1 MIQLQNLLFRY
12 HPKRPLFEGLHLQ
25 IDKPGIVGLLGS
37 NGAGKTTLL
46 HLLAGLR
53 FPWAGAC
60 TVLGAEPRKRQLS
73 WQQQVLFVPETIEM
87 PARTLQRWLSELA
100 PFYPR
105 FDQRLFDA
113 IVKEFE
119 LEVSGK
125 LSELSFGQ
133 QKKVMLAFAL
143 ATQVKVLLLD
153 EPSNGLD
160 IFSKSQL
167 RRIWTRH
174 LPEDTLVVIST
185 HQVRELGA
193 QFDQVVM
200 IDQGKLLFHQT
211 SEALNRRFYI
221 ERTTH
226 LPAENAW
233 YTEPVPGGYLALYSA
248 ELGDP
253 ETELDLEILLK
264 AIVEKPEILFH
275 LKKETSYVQE

>member
-1 MIQLQNLLFRY
+1 MIQLQNLHFRY
-12 HPKRPLFEGLHLQ
+12 HPKRPLFEGLQVQ

-53 FPWAGAC
+53 FPWAGSC
-60 TVLGAEPRKRQLS
+60 TVLGSEPRRRQLS

-87 PARTLQRWLSELA
+87 PARSLQGWLAELA

-105 FDQRLFDA
+105 FDQRLFEA

-193 QFDQVVM
+193 QFDQVMM
-200 IDQGKLLFHQT
+200 IDQGKLLFHQ
-211 SEALNRRFYI
+211 SMEMLNTRFCI
-221 ERTTH
+221 QRS
-226 LPAENAW
+226 
-233 YTEPVPGGYLALYSA
+233 TEEPGEDAVYYEPIPGGYLALYIA
-248 ELGDP
+248 EPGDP
-253 ETELDLEILLK
+253 ETEIDLELLIK
-264 AIVEKPEILFH
+264 AIVEKPEILVH
-275 LKKETSYVQE
+275 LQNEKVYV

>member
-1 MIQLQNLLFRY
+1 MIQLQNLHFRY
-12 HPKRPLFEGLHLQ
+12 HPKRPLFEGLHIQ

-53 FPWAGAC
+53 FPWAGTC
-60 TVLGAEPRKRQLS
+60 TVLGSEPRKRQLS

-87 PARTLQRWLSELA
+87 PARTLQRWLAELA

-105 FDQRLFDA
+105 FDQRLFEA

-174 LPEDTLVVIST
+174 LPDDTLVVIST

-193 QFDQVVM
+193 QFDQVVV
-200 IDQGKLLFHQT
+200 IDQGKLLFHQST
-211 SEALNRRFYI
+211 EVLNARFCI
-221 ERTTH
+221 QRS
-226 LPAENAW
+226 
-233 YTEPVPGGYLALYSA
+233 TEEPGKDAVYYEPIPGGYLALYVA
-248 ELGDP
+248 EPGDL
-253 ETELDLEILLK
+253 ETEIDLEILMK
-264 AIVEKPEILFH
+264 AIVEKPEILVH
-275 LKKETSYVQE
+275 LQNEKVYV

>member
-1 MIQLQNLLFRY
+1 MIQLQNLHFRY
-12 HPKRPLFEGLHLQ
+12 HPKRPLFEGLQVQ

-53 FPWAGAC
+53 FPWAGSC
-60 TVLGAEPRKRQLS
+60 TVLGSEPRRRQLS

-87 PARTLQRWLSELA
+87 PARSLQGWLAELA

-105 FDQRLFDA
+105 FDQRLFEA

-193 QFDQVVM
+193 QFDQVMM
-200 IDQGKLLFHQT
+200 IDQGKLLFHQ
-211 SEALNRRFYI
+211 SMEMLNTRFCI
-221 ERTTH
+221 QRS
-226 LPAENAW
+226 
-233 YTEPVPGGYLALYSA
+233 TEEPGEDAVYYEPIPGGYLALYIA
-248 ELGDP
+248 EPGDP
-253 ETELDLEILLK
+253 ETEIDLELLIK
-264 AIVEKPEILFH
+264 AIAEKPEILVH
-275 LKKETSYVQE
+275 LQNEKVYV

>member
-1 MIQLQNLLFRY
+1 MIQLQNLYFRY
-12 HPKRPLFEGLHLQ
+12 HPKRPLFEGLHFQ
-25 IDKPGIVGLLGS
+25 IDKPGIIGLLGS

-53 FPWAGAC
+53 FPWAGTC
-60 TVLGAEPRKRQLS
+60 TVLGAEPRNRQLS

-87 PARTLQRWLSELA
+87 PARTLQRWLAELA

-174 LPEDTLVVIST
+174 LPDDTLVVIST

-193 QFDQVVM
+193 QFDQVMM
-200 IDQGKLLFHQT
+200 IDQGKLLFHQF
-211 SEALNRRFYI
+211 SMISL
-221 ERTTH
+221 
-226 LPAENAW
+226 
-233 YTEPVPGGYLALYSA
+233 
-248 ELGDP
+248 
-253 ETELDLEILLK
+253 
-264 AIVEKPEILFH
+264 
-275 LKKETSYVQE
+275 

>member
-1 MIQLQNLLFRY
+1 MIQLQNLHFRY
-12 HPKRPLFEGLHLQ
+12 HPKRPLFEGLQVQ

-53 FPWAGAC
+53 FPWAGSC
-60 TVLGAEPRKRQLS
+60 TVLGSEPRRRQLS

-87 PARTLQRWLSELA
+87 PARSLQGWLAELA

-105 FDQRLFDA
+105 FDQRLFEA

-193 QFDQVVM
+193 QFDQVMM
-200 IDQGKLLFHQT
+200 IDQGKLLFHQ
-211 SEALNRRFYI
+211 SMEMLNTRFCI
-221 ERTTH
+221 QRS
-226 LPAENAW
+226 
-233 YTEPVPGGYLALYSA
+233 TEEPGKDAVYYEPIPGGYLALYIA
-248 ELGDP
+248 EPGDP
-253 ETELDLEILLK
+253 ETEIDLELLIK
-264 AIVEKPEILFH
+264 AIAEKPEILVH
-275 LKKETSYVQE
+275 LQNEKVYV

>member
-1 MIQLQNLLFRY
+1 MIQLQNLHFRY
-12 HPKRPLFEGLHLQ
+12 HPKRPLFEGLHVQ

-53 FPWAGAC
+53 FPWAGSC
-60 TVLGAEPRKRQLS
+60 TVLGFEPRKRQLS

-87 PARTLQRWLSELA
+87 PPRSLQRWLAELA

-105 FDQRLFDA
+105 FDQRLFEA
-113 IVKEFE
+113 IVQEFE

-174 LPEDTLVVIST
+174 LPDDTLVVIST

-193 QFDQVVM
+193 QFDQVMV
-200 IDQGKLLFHQT
+200 IDQGKLLFHQST
-211 SEALNRRFYI
+211 EVLNSRFCI
-221 ERTTH
+221 QRS
-226 LPAENAW
+226 
-233 YTEPVPGGYLALYSA
+233 TEEPGKDAVYYEPIPGGYLALYVA
-248 ELGDP
+248 EPGDP
-253 ETELDLEILLK
+253 ETEIDLEILMK
-264 AIVEKPEILFH
+264 AIVEKPEILVH
-275 LKKETSYVQE
+275 LQNEKVYV

>member
-1 MIQLQNLLFRY
+1 MIQLQNLYFRY
-12 HPKRPLFEGLHLQ
+12 HPKRPLFEGLHFQ
-25 IDKPGIVGLLGS
+25 IDKPGIIGLLGS

-53 FPWAGAC
+53 FPWAGTC
-60 TVLGAEPRKRQLS
+60 TVLGAEPRNRQLS

-87 PARTLQRWLSELA
+87 PARTLQRWLAELA

-174 LPEDTLVVIST
+174 LPDDTLVVIST

-193 QFDQVVM
+193 QFDQVMM
-200 IDQGKLLFHQT
+200 IDQGKLLFHQST
-211 SEALNRRFYI
+211 EVLNARFCVQ
-221 ERTTH
+221 RS
-226 LPAENAW
+226 
-233 YTEPVPGGYLALYSA
+233 TEEPGKDAVYYEPIPGGYLALYVA
-248 ELGDP
+248 EPGDP
-253 ETELDLEILLK
+253 ETEIDLELLIK
-264 AIVEKPEILFH
+264 AIVEKPEILVH
-275 LKKETSYVQE
+275 LQNEKVYV

>member
-1 MIQLQNLLFRY
+1 MIQLQNLHFRY
-12 HPKRPLFEGLHLQ
+12 HPKRLLFEGLNLS
-25 IDKPGIVGLLGS
+25 ISRPGIVGLLGS

-53 FPWAGAC
+53 FPWAGGC
-60 TVLGAEPRKRQLS
+60 TVLQEEPRKRRLH

-87 PARTLQRWLSELA
+87 PARTLQRWLGELA

-113 IVKEFE
+113 ILKEFD
-119 LEVSGK
+119 LDVPSK
-125 LSELSFGQ
+125 LSELSYGQ

-143 ATQVKVLLLD
+143 ATQVNVLLLD

-160 IFSKSQL
+160 VFSKSQL

-174 LPEDTLVVIST
+174 LPEDTLVVIAT
-185 HQVRELGA
+185 HQVRELGT

-200 IDQGKLLFHQT
+200 LDQGKVLFHQ
-211 SEALNRRFYI
+211 SAEELNRRFYI

-233 YTEPVPGGYLALYSA
+233 YSEPVPGGHLALYTA
-248 ELGDP
+248 EEGDP

-264 AIVEKPEILFH
+264 AIVEKPEILTH
-275 LKKETSYVQE
+275 LQKEQSYVQQ

>member
-1 MIQLQNLLFRY
+1 MIQLQNLHFRY
-12 HPKRPLFEGLHLQ
+12 HPKRPLFEGLHIQ
-25 IDKPGIVGLLGS
+25 VDKPGIVGLLGS

-53 FPWAGAC
+53 FPWAGTC
-60 TVLGAEPRKRQLS
+60 TVLGSEPRKRQLS

-87 PARTLQRWLSELA
+87 PARTLQRWLAELA

-105 FDQRLFDA
+105 FDQLLFEA
-113 IVKEFE
+113 IIKEFE

-174 LPEDTLVVIST
+174 LPDDTLVVIST

-193 QFDQVVM
+193 QFDQVMM
-200 IDQGKLLFHQT
+200 IDQGKLLFHQ
-211 SEALNRRFYI
+211 SMEVLNTRFCI
-221 ERTTH
+221 QRS
-226 LPAENAW
+226 
-233 YTEPVPGGYLALYSA
+233 TEEPGKDAVYYEPIPGGYLALYIA
-248 ELGDP
+248 EPGDP
-253 ETELDLEILLK
+253 ETEIDLELLIK
-264 AIVEKPEILFH
+264 AIVEKPEILVH
-275 LKKETSYVQE
+275 LQNEKVYV